1 MKFQIDLSL
10 FNARLAVVSSAS
22 KRKGSSAERDVVNYL
37 KKRGWKYAERRIA
50 GDTYDRGDI
59 AGLPEVCL
67 EVKNQKSQDLAGWI
81 KELEVEIKNA
91 KAETGAVIH
100 KKRGVS
106 DVGKWYATMPVD
118 VYADLLKKAGY

>member
-1 MKFQIDLSL
+1 M
-10 FNARLAVVSSAS
+10 SSAS

-37 KKRGWKYAERRIA
+37 KRKGWKYAERRIA

-67 EVKNQKSQDLAGWI
+67 EVKNQKTQSLSEWV
-81 KELEVEIKNA
+81 KELEIETKNA

-106 DVGKWYATMPVD
+106 DVGKWYATMPVE
-118 VYADLLKKAGY
+118 VYVQLLKKAGY